1 MAFAALRAPRLESS
15 CADAGTEADDQGQQA
30 STPRLRR
37 ADGSHVTGRLG
48 LRALGTVFAAPAGAW
63 ALTEAPVVRP
73 LPGTPDGLRG
83 VAMLDGR
90 AAPAWAL
97 SHAPEHWIA
106 VEHAGGIVL
115 VGGERIVAPGPSSP
129 ALEIPSLAPRAL
141 PERAFSRPSSETA
154 AAPRP
159 DRHALVHGAG
169 VALVALGNLET
180 LLNLT
185 GLAPMPGMPR
195 GALCLADVDGRPAL
209 VLDPGWCTARPDAPP
224 PGPLVA
230 VFRSAGR
237 RFAVPVEQAR
247 PGREGVDLERRLAET
262 AEGRALL
269 AAAPQAGTADGAADG
284 LLPLLVCAAGEARFA
299 LPVSEVATVLA
310 PRPPLPLPAAGAPA
324 LRGVVAHRGEVL
336 PLIDIDP
343 RLASPFAE
351 AALAASP
358 MIRLVLPRPVAV
370 PVQRI
375 LGLQMMPRRAIRA
388 VAGDAIIAAMVQFEG
403 AGLPL
408 CRAATLA
415 APVGTA

>member
-1 MAFAALRAPRLESS
+1 M
-15 CADAGTEADDQGQQA
+15 
-30 STPRLRR
+30 
-37 ADGSHVTGRLG
+37 TGRLG
-48 LRALGTVFAAPAGAW
+48 LRALGTLFAAPDGAR
-63 ALTEAPVVRP
+63 ALAEAPVVRP
-73 LPGTPDGLRG
+73 LPGAPAGLLG
-83 VAMLDGR
+83 LAMLDGR

-97 SHAPEHWIA
+97 TAAPERWLAI
-106 VEHAGGIVL
+106 EHAGGLVL
-115 VGGERIVAPGPSSP
+115 VGGDRIAAPTPSAP
-129 ALEIPSLAPRAL
+129 ALAIPSMAPRAL
-141 PERAFSRPSSETA
+141 PERAFSMPASPAAA
-154 AAPRP
+154 AAPQP
-159 DRHALVHGAG
+159 DRHALVHGGA
-169 VALVALGNLET
+169 VALIALGQLET

-185 GLAPMPGMPR
+185 GLARMPGMPR

-209 VLDPGWCTARPDAPP
+209 VLDPGWCMARPDAPP

-247 PGREGVDLERRLAET
+247 PGREGIDLERRLLET
-262 AEGRALL
+262 AEGHALI
-269 AAAPQAGTADGAADG
+269 AAAPQAGPSDGGDDAM
-284 LLPLLVCAAGEARFA
+284 LPLLVCAAGETRFA

-336 PLIDIDP
+336 PLIDLDP
-343 RLASPFAE
+343 RLAAPFVDG
-351 AALAASP
+351 ALATAP

-388 VAGDAIIAAMVQFEG
+388 VAGDAIVAATVQFEG
-403 AGLPL
+403 ARLPL
-408 CRAATLA
+408 CRAAALA